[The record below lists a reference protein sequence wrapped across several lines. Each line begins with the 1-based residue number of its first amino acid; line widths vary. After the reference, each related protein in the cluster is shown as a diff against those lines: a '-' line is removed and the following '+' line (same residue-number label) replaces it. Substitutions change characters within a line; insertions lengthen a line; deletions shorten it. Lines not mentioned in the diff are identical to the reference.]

1 VISVLTPVD
10 QNRYNQSD
18 HTIGESMTNS
28 DPGIQTPSN
37 DNLEHTK
44 RAQLEQS
51 ARNGSRYFFWIAF
64 FSIFNQVMDKLN
76 SESRFNFGLGTPQY
90 IDCLLEGSNP
100 ALIWGIIIAL
110 SIVFILFGI
119 FSGRRN
125 VPIYIVGIL
134 FYLVDMVFSIL
145 SGDIVGALVHVVFTV
160 LLVLGLIAAMKLK
173 DQSPA

>member
-1 VISVLTPVD
+1 
-10 QNRYNQSD
+10 
-18 HTIGESMTNS
+18 MTHS

-37 DNLEHTK
+37 DSLERTK

-64 FSIFNQVMDKLN
+64 FSIFNQVMDRLS
-76 SESRFNFGLGTPQY
+76 SERRFNVGLGTPQY
-90 IDCLLEGSNP
+90 IDRLLEGSNP
-100 ALIWGIIIAL
+100 ALIWSIIIAL
-110 SIVFILFGI
+110 SIIFILFGI

-125 VPIYIVGIL
+125 VPIYILGIL

-160 LLVLGLIAAMKLK
+160 LLVMGLIAAMKLK
-173 DQSPA
+173 DQAPA

>member
-1 VISVLTPVD
+1 
-10 QNRYNQSD
+10 
-18 HTIGESMTNS
+18 MTNS

-37 DNLEHTK
+37 DNLEHIK

>member
-1 VISVLTPVD
+1 
-10 QNRYNQSD
+10 
-18 HTIGESMTNS
+18 MTNS

-145 SGDIVGALVHVVFTV
+145 SGDIVGTLVHVVFTV